1 MEKKNIGVLL
11 CVIAVI
17 SIIVSLY
24 FDDYLMEK
32 VSLLRSGTLD
42 NFFLFITLISSEII
56 IFFVFT
62 ALFLWRENKRRW
74 ILPLW
79 MTLGIS
85 ALIGFIIKILIQRER
100 PYQLGLINIIPSLE
114 EASHLIWNFSFPSF
128 HSMFVFCAIPILAL
142 QFPKLKKIFIIFAVL
157 VAFSRVY
164 LGLHFISDVIA
175 GGLIGYLIGV
185 MVVKWEKENGLGRK
199 VYDKVFGK

>member
-142 QFPKLKKIFIIFAVL
+142 QFPKLKKIFIIFA
-157 VAFSRVY
+157 
-164 LGLHFISDVIA
+164 
-175 GGLIGYLIGV
+175 
-185 MVVKWEKENGLGRK
+185 
-199 VYDKVFGK
+199 